1 MKITKLQLKQI
12 IKEELDEAIG
22 GDYSMVFEQE
32 KDLEIMTD
40 QELMAMAHQDGVEKF
55 IVLDVEG
62 GLVNRKEIINV
73 LKNIG

>member
-1 MKITKLQLKQI
+1 MKITKTQLKQI

-55 IVLDVEG
+55 IVLDGEG

-73 LKNIG
+73 LKI